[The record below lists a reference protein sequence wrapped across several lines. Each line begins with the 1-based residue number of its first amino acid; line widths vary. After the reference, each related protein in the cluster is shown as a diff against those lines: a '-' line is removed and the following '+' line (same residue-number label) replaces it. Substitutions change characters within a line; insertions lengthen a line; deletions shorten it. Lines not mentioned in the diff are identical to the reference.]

1 MGLKE
6 DVKQA
11 ITGRNSAVRQLI
23 AINLAVFL
31 LYVIVAVS
39 LFLFGQRELINYV
52 DMYTALPAAWY
63 NALEKPWTLIT
74 YFFMHHDPF
83 HIFFNMLMFYW
94 FGMLIEEYLGR
105 IRLFNLYILGGLF
118 GGLMYILAYNLM
130 PGLQDFAKSAI
141 LIGASGAVYA
151 VVLGAA
157 TLLPDYR
164 FNLFL
169 FGPVKITWIAAAYVI
184 ISFASIRSEN
194 PGGNIA
200 HLGGALFGFIYISQL
215 RSGND
220 WGKPL
225 NYIRNTIQHIFFA
238 EPKMTVT
245 RGGNISRFPSKS
257 KSSNAMPSEEDV
269 NLILDKIISSGYD
282 SLTKE
287 EKALLS
293 RAGQNK

>member
-1 MGLKE
+1 
-6 DVKQA
+6 
-11 ITGRNSAVRQLI
+11 
-23 AINLAVFL
+23 
-31 LYVIVAVS
+31 
-39 LFLFGQRELINYV
+39 
-52 DMYTALPAAWY
+52 
-63 NALEKPWTLIT
+63 
-74 YFFMHHDPF
+74 
-83 HIFFNMLMFYW
+83 
-94 FGMLIEEYLGR
+94 
-105 IRLFNLYILGGLF
+105 
-118 GGLMYILAYNLM
+118 
-130 PGLQDFAKSAI
+130 
-141 LIGASGAVYA
+141 
-151 VVLGAA
+151 
-157 TLLPDYR
+157 
-164 FNLFL
+164 
-169 FGPVKITWIAAAYVI
+169 
-184 ISFASIRSEN
+184 
-194 PGGNIA
+194 
-200 HLGGALFGFIYISQL
+200 LFGFIYISQL